1 MAQYSNGYV
10 VGFATVVCAVCSI
23 FVSSAAVSLKETQ
36 EKNAKLD
43 LQKNVVLVSGLIA
56 PGVKA
61 SEDDV
66 TTFFDPKSNDRIEL
80 GYVDLKAGITVESKM
95 AEDYILANKDACEE
109 LSDKANIGK
118 IRCLKKYKKVYS
130 IYKEGKM
137 NRLIINVEGK
147 GLWSTLY
154 GFLALGT
161 DGKEIQ
167 GITFYK
173 HGETPGLGGEV
184 DNPNWKKEW
193 EKKQAFDASGN
204 VPSHFIKKGSYDP
217 KTEVSS
223 LSGATLTANG
233 VDNLVKFW
241 LGDLGYGPYLKNVQK
256 GGDNVQR

>member
-43 LQKNVVLVSGLIA
+43 LQKNVILVSGLIE
-56 PGVKA
+56 PGVKITEA
-61 SEDDV
+61 NV
-66 TTFFDPKSNDRIEL
+66 NTFFDPKSSDRVEL
-80 GYVDLKAGITVESKM
+80 SYVDLKVGSVVDNKI
-95 AEDYILANKDACEE
+95 AEDYILKDKSACEE
-109 LSDKANIGK
+109 LSDKANIAK

-130 IYKEGKM
+130 IFKDGEM

-233 VDNLVKFW
+233 VDSLVKFW
-241 LGDLGYGPYLKNVQK
+241 LGDHGYGPYLKNVQK
-256 GGDNVQR
+256 GRK